1 MSKHVPR
8 KTKRKPRHDLQG
20 DVREIVVR
28 TSVAQR
34 KAALLAKESQALR
47 ESVDTVHHGIEHLHQ
62 SVDEAHQEI
71 GAVRAGPKGRGE
83 VATRKSFLVV
93 GIGASA
99 GGFEAFVQLLE
110 ELPVNTG
117 MAFVFVQHLDPT
129 HKSSLTALLSRS
141 THLEVTEIRHHTRLA
156 PNHVYVIPPNTA
168 LSLSGGLLQLSPRK
182 KIDHYSPIDH
192 FFQSLAQ
199 NQGNLAIGIIL
210 SGNGHDGAAG
220 LKEIKAGGGI
230 TFAQEIGSCKF
241 SGMPESAIATGCVD
255 YVLAPAE
262 IARELKHI
270 AEHGALKHSV
280 LDEAPP
286 GSETEFSRIL
296 ALLRTDAG
304 VDFSAYKPTTLR
316 RRINRRMV
324 LKRIESLGE
333 YLKLLRKNRAEVE
346 MLFHDILINVT
357 GFFRDPAAFESL
369 KKKIFPRIIKE
380 RVQGGPIRIWVPGC
394 ATGEEVY
401 SLAICLH
408 EFLGNNRNTRAM
420 QIFGTDISENMVAKA
435 RAGVYPG
442 HIESEVSAERLR
454 RYFQKANGGYQIS
467 KFIRDACI
475 FAKQNVVE
483 DPPFSKLDLI
493 SCRNLLIYLGPSL
506 QKKVFPTF
514 HYSLRPGGYLMLGT
528 SETIGAFSNLFTVL
542 DKKNKVYL
550 RNDTYS
556 RPQIDYAFAA
566 QPREIGEGRP
576 ARLMREVSHFDLQK
590 RAEEILL
597 TQYSPPGVIVNERM
611 EVLHFLGRTG
621 SYLDPATGSASLQ
634 LLKMVRAEL
643 MVDLRSVLA
652 QAAKTHV
659 PARKE
664 GIRMRLNDRFRDVT
678 VEVVPFQNSQPEYF
692 YLLLF
697 RDFPATDLEESK
709 PERRKSSGTVRQQN
723 AERETQRLRAE
734 LGQTKDSLQTIIEE
748 QEATNEELKS
758 ANEEIQSANEEL
770 QSTNEELETAKEELQ
785 STNEE
790 LTTLNEELQNRNS
803 DLSEVNNDLNNLIGS
818 FNMPI
823 VMLSN
828 DLAIRR
834 FTPLAQK
841 IFNLIPGD
849 VGRRISDINP
859 NIVLPDLKSL
869 VTEVIDTLNVK
880 EIEVQDREGHW
891 YSLRI
896 RPYRTAENRIEGAVI
911 VLVDIGDVR
920 QGIEEVMEIVGQP
933 MLLLT
938 ADLRVSRANDSFY
951 EKFRVA
957 KEETDG
963 VEIFKLGNGQ
973 WNIMALRSLL
983 EQVLPAN
990 QHVEAFK
997 VDHEFPQ
1004 IGRRTFSVSA
1014 RRLYQQSKGTHYVV
1028 VLLQDVT

>member
-1 MSKHVPR
+1 MAK
-8 KTKRKPRHDLQG
+8 
-20 DVREIVVR
+20 
-28 TSVAQR
+28 R
-34 KAALLAKESQALR
+34 KAAVVARRSQTLR
-47 ESVDTVHHGIEHLHQ
+47 EAVDTVHHGIEHVHPG
-62 SVDEAHQEI
+62 VDEAHKEI
-71 GAVRAGPKGRGE
+71 GAARAARKDRGG
-83 VATRKSFLVV
+83 AARRKSFLVV

-110 ELPVNTG
+110 QLPTDTG
-117 MAFVFVQHLDPT
+117 MSFVFVQHLDPT

-141 THLEVTEIRHHTRLA
+141 THIEVTEIRQHTRLA
-156 PNHVYVIPPNTA
+156 PDHVYVIPPNAA
-168 LSLSGGLLQLSPRK
+168 LSLSGGMLQLSPRK
-182 KIDHYSPIDH
+182 KLDHYLPIDN

-220 LKEIKAGGGI
+220 LKEIKAAGGI
-230 TFAQEIGSCKF
+230 TFAQEIASCKF

-255 YVLAPAE
+255 YILRPAE
-262 IARELKHI
+262 IARELTRI
-270 AEHGALKHSV
+270 AEHGVVKHA
-280 LDEAPP
+280 APNDTLP
-286 GSETEFSRIL
+286 GTESDLFRIL

-324 LKRIESLGE
+324 LKRIETLGK
-333 YLKLLRKNRAEVE
+333 YLRFLQKNRGEVE
-346 MLFHDILINVT
+346 LLFHDILINVT
-357 GFFRDPAAFESL
+357 GFFRDPAAFETL
-369 KKKIFPRIIKE
+369 KKKILPRVVKE
-380 RVQGGPIRIWVPGC
+380 RPQGGPIRIWVPGC
-394 ATGEEVY
+394 ATGEEAY

-408 EFLGNNRNTRAM
+408 EFLGKNRNNRAM

-435 RAGVYPG
+435 RAGIYPRN
-442 HIESEVSAERLR
+442 IEAEVSAERLR
-454 RYFQKANGGYQIS
+454 RYFQKTDGGYQIS

-528 SETIGAFSNLFTVL
+528 SETIGVFSNLFTLL

-556 RPQIDYAFAA
+556 RPEIDYAFTS
-566 QPREIGEGRP
+566 QPREAADGRP
-576 ARLMREVSHFDLQK
+576 ARPLREPSHFDLQK

-597 TQYSPPGVIVNERM
+597 TQYSPPGVIVNGRM

-621 SYLDPATGSASLQ
+621 PYLEPATGSASLH
-634 LLKMVRAEL
+634 LLKMVRGEL
-643 MVDLRSVLA
+643 VIDLRTALA
-652 QAAKTHV
+652 QAAKNRTTV
-659 PARKE
+659 RKE
-664 GIRMRLNDRFRDVT
+664 GIRMRFNGHFRDVV
-678 VEVVPFQNSQPEYF
+678 VEVVPFKNSLPEYF
-692 YLLLF
+692 YLVLF
-697 RDFPATDLEESK
+697 RDFEAAEVEETTAG
-709 PERRKSSGTVRQQN
+709 RKKFSGALRQQQ
-723 AERETQRLRAE
+723 AEHETQRLRAE
-734 LGQTKDSLQTIIEE
+734 LGQTKQSLQTIIEE

-758 ANEEIQSANEEL
+758 ANEEIQSSNEEL

-859 NIVLPDLKSL
+859 NITLPNLKSL

-896 RPYRTAENRIEGAVI
+896 RPYRTAENKIEGAVI

-920 QGIEEVMEIVGQP
+920 QGIEEVMEIVREP

-938 ADLRVSRANDSFY
+938 ADLRVSRANDCFY
-951 EKFRVA
+951 EKFHVPRQ
-957 KEETDG
+957 ETEG
-963 VEIFKLGNGQ
+963 TQIFKLGNGQ
-973 WNIMALRSLL
+973 WNILALRSLL

-990 QHVEAFK
+990 QHVEAFQMSH
-997 VDHEFPQ
+997 DFPQ
-1004 IGRRTFSVSA
+1004 IGRRAFSVSA
-1014 RRLYQQSKGTHYVV
+1014 RRLYQQSKGTHYVL
-1028 VLLQDVT
+1028 VLLQDVTVGPDMG